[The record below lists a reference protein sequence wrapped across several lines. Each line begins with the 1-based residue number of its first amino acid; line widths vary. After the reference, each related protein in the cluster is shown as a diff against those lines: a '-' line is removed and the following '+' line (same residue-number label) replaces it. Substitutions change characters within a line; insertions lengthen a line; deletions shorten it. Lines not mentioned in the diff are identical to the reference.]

1 MEDTVDV
8 ATQWVEEMEAG
19 SQTDS
24 VLNSSTQ
31 TIDDLSG
38 QEEKG
43 EEEEEEEEEGD
54 MVNSSCQTLRTASEL
69 EIEEMEEEG
78 TQTLLPDSVTLALA
92 ILANRLPFCFN
103 QSKKEKQI
111 IDGYFEMKMVAG
123 CCTGSTPS

>member
-1 MEDTVDV
+1 MDV

-43 EEEEEEEEEGD
+43 EVEDEEEVD
-54 MVNSSCQTLRTASEL
+54 MVNSSCQTLNTASEL

-78 TQTLLPDSVTLALA
+78 SQTLLPDSVTLALA

-103 QSKKEKQI
+103 QSIKKRKANHRWP
-111 IDGYFEMKMVAG
+111 F
-123 CCTGSTPS
+123 

>member
-1 MEDTVDV
+1 MDV

-38 QEEKG
+38 QEG
-43 EEEEEEEEEGD
+43 EEKEEEGD
-54 MVNSSCQTLRTASEL
+54 MVNSSSQTLNTASEL

-78 TQTLLPDSVTLALA
+78 SQTVLPDSVTLALA

-103 QSKKEKQI
+103 QSIKKEKEI
-111 IDGYFEMKMVAG
+111 IDGHFEMKMVAG

>member
-43 EEEEEEEEEGD
+43 EVEEEEGEGD
-54 MVNSSCQTLRTASEL
+54 MVNSSCQTLNTASEL
-69 EIEEMEEEG
+69 EIEEMEEG
-78 TQTLLPDSVTLALA
+78 GSQTLLPDSVTLALA
-92 ILANRLPFCFN
+92 ILANRLPFYFN
-103 QSKKEKQI
+103 QSIKKRK
-111 IDGYFEMKMVAG
+111 GNHRWPF
-123 CCTGSTPS
+123 

>member
-92 ILANRLPFCFN
+92 ILANRLPFRFN
-103 QSKKEKQI
+103 QSIKKIK
-111 IDGYFEMKMVAG
+111 GNHRWPF
-123 CCTGSTPS
+123 

>member
-43 EEEEEEEEEGD
+43 EEEEEEEEVEEAWKITTGISFK
-54 MVNSSCQTLRTASEL
+54 VAICSVSS
-69 EIEEMEEEG
+69 II
-78 TQTLLPDSVTLALA
+78 
-92 ILANRLPFCFN
+92 ILHVIL
-103 QSKKEKQI
+103 
-111 IDGYFEMKMVAG
+111 
-123 CCTGSTPS
+123 

>member
-43 EEEEEEEEEGD
+43 EVEDEEEED
-54 MVNSSCQTLRTASEL
+54 MVNSSCQTLNTASEL

-92 ILANRLPFCFN
+92 ILANRLPFCFS

-111 IDGYFEMKMVAG
+111 IHGYFEMKMVAG

>member
-1 MEDTVDV
+1 MDV
-8 ATQWVEEMEAG
+8 ATQWVEEVEAG

-43 EEEEEEEEEGD
+43 EEEEEEEEEEEGD

-103 QSKKEKQI
+103 QGIKKRKANHRWPWP
-111 IDGYFEMKMVAG
+111 F
-123 CCTGSTPS
+123 

>member
-1 MEDTVDV
+1 MDV

-38 QEEKG
+38 QEE
-43 EEEEEEEEEGD
+43 EEEEEGD
-54 MVNSSCQTLRTASEL
+54 MVSSSSQTLSTASEL
-69 EIEEMEEEG
+69 EMEEEG
-78 TQTLLPDSVTLALA
+78 SQTLLPDSVTLALA

-103 QSKKEKQI
+103 QSIKKRK
-111 IDGYFEMKMVAG
+111 GNHR
-123 CCTGSTPS
+123 

>member
-78 TQTLLPDSVTLALA
+78 SQTLLPDSVTLALA
-92 ILANRLPFCFN
+92 ILANRLPFYFN
-103 QSKKEKQI
+103 QSIKKRKANHRWP
-111 IDGYFEMKMVAG
+111 F
-123 CCTGSTPS
+123 

>member
-8 ATQWVEEMEAG
+8 ATQWVEEVEAG

-24 VLNSSTQ
+24 VLSSSTQ

-38 QEEKG
+38 QK
-43 EEEEEEEEEGD
+43 EEEEEEEEGD

-103 QSKKEKQI
+103 QSIKKRNANHRWL
-111 IDGYFEMKMVAG
+111 F
-123 CCTGSTPS
+123 

>member
-1 MEDTVDV
+1 MDV

-78 TQTLLPDSVTLALA
+78 SQTLLPDSVTLALA

-103 QSKKEKQI
+103 QSIKKKRKSSM
-111 IDGYFEMKMVAG
+111 DTLK
-123 CCTGSTPS
+123 